1 MKEGPQCSHCGEPCR
16 WQAALS
22 RHRKLVMQVG
32 SLAGRTCRGL
42 PDCHPPPAIFLPS
55 THAGVREECSQSIE
69 DALRV
74 FLMIDTGKLDDR

>member
-42 PDCHPPPAIFLPS
+42 PDCHPPPRHFLTKYPCR
-55 THAGVREECSQSIE
+55 GQG
-69 DALRV
+69 RV
-74 FLMIDTGKLDDR
+74 FTKYRRCAKGIPHD

>member
-32 SLAGRTCRGL
+32 SLASRACRGL
-42 PDCHPPPAIFLPS
+42 PDCPPPTIFLPS
-55 THAGVREECSQSIE
+55 AHPCRGQG
-69 DALRV
+69 RV
-74 FLMIDTGKLDDR
+74 FTKDRRCAKGIPHD